1 MPQCGK
7 HQLRLVGWLTLPGSS
22 LSAPSLSL
30 FPSSLVLFSIH
41 VNWHT
46 RSSSQTSCHSAF
58 EINLVLV
65 NNIISLTCQPP
76 TSTRMPVSC
85 DPVLCYLLE
94 RASSS
99 QTCPKHTVM
108 SICMHARWPVEEGNP
123 VSRVEERHNTLLESA
138 SVQVTYFSSPSSPIR
153 TVLPRKL
160 NVQLGHS
167 INDIH
172 KYLCPLERHPLLP
185 TEIE

>member
-1 MPQCGK
+1 M
-7 HQLRLVGWLTLPGSS
+7 
-22 LSAPSLSL
+22 
-30 FPSSLVLFSIH
+30 
-41 VNWHT
+41 
-46 RSSSQTSCHSAF
+46 SCA
-58 EINLVLV
+58 
-65 NNIISLTCQPP
+65 
-76 TSTRMPVSC
+76 
-85 DPVLCYLLE
+85 PVLCYLLE

-138 SVQVTYFSSPSSPIR
+138 SVQVTYFSSPSPIR

-160 NVQLGHS
+160 NVQLGQS

-172 KYLCPLERHPLLP
+172 KHLVGVPPTLP
-185 TEIE
+185 QLIINNVHLKGTPSSLQGCRGRLISAPACLQNSRNLVH